1 MNKKMIGLAAAAVL
15 IFGGSGFYFM
25 TADNNNA
32 ENSDADQTDTSGT
45 MIDNTQETDFTNK
58 DNKTLV
64 VYYSAT
70 GSTKRVADHIAAYF
84 HADIFEIQP
93 KNEYTSDDLDWTDD
107 DSRVSREY
115 ADETLR
121 AAELSQSQPEN
132 WESYDTV
139 FIGYPIWWGIAAWPT
154 DSFVTANDFEGKT
167 VIPFCTSASS
177 GLGDSGNLLKEK
189 AKNGNWLEG
198 YRFSS
203 SASQDDVKDWLN
215 NIANDIQG
223 GNHE

>member
-1 MNKKMIGLAAAAVL
+1 
-15 IFGGSGFYFM
+15 M
-25 TADNNNA
+25 TAENKSA
-32 ENSDADQTDTSGT
+32 ENSDADQTDTTGT
-45 MIDNTQETDFTNK
+45 NTDKKQETDFTNK

-70 GSTKRVADHIAAYF
+70 GSTKRVAEHIEAYL
-84 HADIFEIQP
+84 HADTFEIQP

-107 DSRVSREY
+107 NSRVSREY
-115 ADETLR
+115 ADEALR
-121 AAELSQSQPEN
+121 AVELSQTQVQN
-132 WESYDTV
+132 QDSYDTV

-189 AKNGNWLEG
+189 AKKGNWLEG

-203 SASQDDVKDWLN
+203 GASQTDIEEWLDS
-215 NIANDIQG
+215 IANDIQG

>member
-1 MNKKMIGLAAAAVL
+1 MNKKTIGLLAAVIL
-15 IFGGSGFYFM
+15 IFGGIGYYFM
-25 TADNNNA
+25 TAENKSA
-32 ENSDADQTDTSGT
+32 ENSDADQTDTTGT
-45 MIDNTQETDFTNK
+45 NTDKKQETDFTNK

-70 GSTKRVADHIAAYF
+70 GSTKRVAEHIAAYF
-84 HADIFEIQP
+84 HADTFEIQP

-107 DSRVSREY
+107 NSRVSREY
-115 ADETLR
+115 ADEALR
-121 AAELSQSQPEN
+121 AIELSQTQVQN
-132 WESYDTV
+132 WDSYDMV

-189 AKNGNWLEG
+189 AKKGNWLEG

-203 SASQDDVKDWLN
+203 GASQTDIEEWLDS
-215 NIANDIQG
+215 IANDIQG

>member
-1 MNKKMIGLAAAAVL
+1 MNKKTIGLLAAVIL
-15 IFGGSGFYFM
+15 IFGGIGYYFM
-25 TADNNNA
+25 TAENKSA
-32 ENSDADQTDTSGT
+32 ENSDADQTDTTGT
-45 MIDNTQETDFTNK
+45 NTDKKQETDFTNK

-70 GSTKRVADHIAAYF
+70 GSTKRVAEHIADYF
-84 HADIFEIQP
+84 HADTFEIQP

-107 DSRVSREY
+107 NSRVSREY
-115 ADETLR
+115 ADEALR
-121 AAELSQSQPEN
+121 AVELSQTQVQN
-132 WESYDTV
+132 QDSYDTV

-189 AKNGNWLEG
+189 AKKGNWLEG

-203 SASQDDVKDWLN
+203 GASQTDIEEWLDS
-215 NIANDIQG
+215 IANDFQG